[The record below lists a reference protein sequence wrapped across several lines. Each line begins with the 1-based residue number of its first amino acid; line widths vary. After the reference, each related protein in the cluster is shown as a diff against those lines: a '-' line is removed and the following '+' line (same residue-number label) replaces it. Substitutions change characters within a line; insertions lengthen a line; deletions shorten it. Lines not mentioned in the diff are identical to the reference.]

1 MQARQGGMTQKKSH
15 ARLFAALITSPLSK
29 PTMPNVLLLFITV
42 VMLMTAACTEQT
54 ASVEKIAKPHLVEII
69 AAQSQTLTIQR
80 ERNGTLKALREI
92 QIYNQEE
99 GQITSLPFYE
109 NDKVNKG
116 DIVAKLDDR
125 LLKAQ
130 LERTQALRRKAEQ
143 DLLRFKNLAA
153 KGLLPQTEIT
163 RVETELAVAKADEH
177 ALLTRLDFTVIR
189 APISGI
195 VSERHS
201 EQGNIAERYSHLLT
215 LSDQSS
221 LITEVA
227 VSELLIN
234 KLQVGDK
241 PELSID
247 ALDTPAAID
256 TPLHGAI
263 TRIYPN
269 LDPFTRTGTI
279 EITLKPVPAGAR
291 PGQLVRVTLKTE
303 QAKRLLIPFTS
314 LRRSTQ
320 GDYVFTIDSEQKAQ
334 ITPVV
339 TGLNVNA
346 QVEIVSG
353 LTEGAA
359 VVVRGYTNLHA
370 GKAVTVVNVPALA
383 QQTPNE

>member
-1 MQARQGGMTQKKSH
+1 MDGSRNFYV
-15 ARLFAALITSPLSK
+15 RLSAALIASPLSK
-29 PTMPNVLLLFITV
+29 STMPNVFLLVITAAI
-42 VMLMTAACTEQT
+42 LMTTACTEQ
-54 ASVEKIAKPHLVEII
+54 AAPIEKTAKPHLVEII
-69 AAQSQTLTIQR
+69 TAQSQTLTIERQ
-80 ERNGTLKALREI
+80 RNGTLKALREI

-99 GQITSLPFYE
+99 GQITALPFYE
-109 NDKVNKG
+109 NDRVKKD

-125 LLKAQ
+125 LLMAQ

-153 KGLLPQTEIT
+153 KGLTPQTEIT

-177 ALLTRLDFTVIR
+177 ALLTRIDFTVIR

-234 KLQVGDK
+234 KLHVGDK
-241 PELSID
+241 PRFSID
-247 ALDTPAAID
+247 ALGIIAP
-256 TPLHGAI
+256 PLHGTI

-269 LDPFTRTGTI
+269 LDPFTRTGTV
-279 EITLKPVPAGAR
+279 EITLKPVPTGAR

-314 LRRSTQ
+314 LRHSTQ

-334 ITPVV
+334 RTPVV
-339 TGLNVNA
+339 TGLNVND

-353 LTEGAA
+353 LSEGAA
-359 VVVRGYTNLHA
+359 IVVRGYTNLHA
-370 GKAVTVVNVPALA
+370 NKEVTVVNVPALA
-383 QQTPNE
+383 EQTPNE

>member
-1 MQARQGGMTQKKSH
+1 MDQSRKFYV
-15 ARLFAALITSPLSK
+15 RLSAALIAIPLSK
-29 PTMPNVLLLFITV
+29 STMRNALFLVITAAI
-42 VMLMTAACTEQT
+42 LMTTACTEQ
-54 ASVEKIAKPHLVEII
+54 APPIEKTAKPHLVEII
-69 AAQSQTLTIQR
+69 TAQSQTLTLER

-99 GQITSLPFYE
+99 GQITALPFYE
-109 NDKVNKG
+109 NDLVKKG

-153 KGLLPQTEIT
+153 KGLTPQTEIT

-177 ALLTRLDFTVIR
+177 ALLTRLDFTIIR

-234 KLQVGDK
+234 KLHVGDK
-241 PELSID
+241 PQISID
-247 ALDTPAAID
+247 ALDDPAVIEP
-256 TPLHGAI
+256 PLHGTI

-269 LDPFTRTGTI
+269 LDPFTRTGI
-279 EITLKPVPAGAR
+279 VEITLKPVPTGAR

-314 LRRSTQ
+314 LRRSTE

-334 ITPVV
+334 RTPVV
-339 TGLNVNA
+339 TGLNVND

-353 LTEGAA
+353 LSEGAA

-370 GKAVTVVNVPALA
+370 SKEVTVVNVPALA
-383 QQTPNE
+383 QQTTNE

>member
-1 MQARQGGMTQKKSH
+1 
-15 ARLFAALITSPLSK
+15 
-29 PTMPNVLLLFITV
+29 MPNIILLAITAV
-42 VMLMTAACTEQT
+42 ILMTSACTEQ
-54 ASVEKIAKPHLVEII
+54 ASPVEKTAKPHLVEII
-69 AAQSQTLTIQR
+69 IAQSQTLTIQR
-80 ERNGTLKALREI
+80 ERNGTLTALREI

-99 GQITSLPFYE
+99 GQITLFPFYE
-109 NDKVNKG
+109 NDKIDKG
-116 DIVAKLDDR
+116 DIVAKVDDR

-143 DLLRFKNLAA
+143 DLQRFKNLAA
-153 KGLLPQTEIT
+153 KGLTPQTEIT
-163 RVETELAVAKADEH
+163 RVETELAVAKADEY

-195 VSERHS
+195 VSERLS
-201 EQGNIAERYSHLLT
+201 EQGNIAERYTHLIT

-234 KLQVGDK
+234 KLHVGDK
-241 PELSID
+241 PKLLID
-247 ALDTPAAID
+247 ALGTID
-256 TPLHGAI
+256 PPLRGTI

-279 EITLKPVPAGAR
+279 EITLSPVPTGAR

-303 QAKRLLIPFTS
+303 QAKRLVVPFTS

-334 ITPVV
+334 ITPVI
-339 TGLNVNA
+339 TGLNVND

-353 LTEGAA
+353 LSEGAA

-370 GKAVTVVNVPALA
+370 NKQVTVVNVPALA

>member
-1 MQARQGGMTQKKSH
+1 MDQSRNFYV
-15 ARLFAALITSPLSK
+15 RLSAALIAIPLSK
-29 PTMPNVLLLFITV
+29 STMRNALFLVITAAI
-42 VMLMTAACTEQT
+42 LMTTACTEQAT
-54 ASVEKIAKPHLVEII
+54 PVEKTAKPHLVEII
-69 AAQSQTLTIQR
+69 TAQSQTLTIER

-99 GQITSLPFYE
+99 GQITALPFYE
-109 NDKVNKG
+109 NDHVNKG

-153 KGLLPQTEIT
+153 KGLTPQTEIT

-177 ALLTRLDFTVIR
+177 ALLTRLDFTVMR

-201 EQGNIAERYSHLLT
+201 EQGNIAERYTHLLT

-247 ALDTPAAID
+247 ALGVIEP
-256 TPLHGAI
+256 PLRGTI

-269 LDPFTRTGTI
+269 LDPFTRTGI
-279 EITLKPVPAGAR
+279 VEITLKPAPTGAR
-291 PGQLVRVTLKTE
+291 PGQLVRVTLQTQ

-314 LRRSTQ
+314 LRRSTE

-339 TGLNVNA
+339 TGLNVND

-353 LTEGAA
+353 LNDGVA

-370 GKAVTVVNVPALA
+370 NKEVTVVNVPALA

>member
-1 MQARQGGMTQKKSH
+1 MSN
-15 ARLFAALITSPLSK
+15 F
-29 PTMPNVLLLFITV
+29 LLLV
-42 VMLMTAACTEQT
+42 TAAAVLMITACSEQ
-54 ASVEKIAKPHLVEII
+54 AAPVEKTAKPHLVEII
-69 AAQSQTLTIQR
+69 TAQSQTLTIER

-153 KGLLPQTEIT
+153 KGLTPQTEIT

-177 ALLTRLDFTVIR
+177 ALLTRLDYTVIR

-234 KLQVGDK
+234 KLQTGDQ
-241 PELSID
+241 PQLSID
-247 ALDTPAAID
+247 ALDATVL
-256 TPLHGAI
+256 PLHGTI

-269 LDPFTRTGTI
+269 LDPFTRTGTV
-279 EITLKPVPAGAR
+279 EITLTPVPTGAR
-291 PGQLVRVTLKTE
+291 PGQLVRVTLKTQ

-314 LRRSTQ
+314 LRRSTE
-320 GDYVFTIDSEQKAQ
+320 GDYVFTIDKDQKAQ
-334 ITPVV
+334 ITPVT
-339 TGLNVNA
+339 TGLNVDD
-346 QVEIVSG
+346 QIEIVRG
-353 LTEGAA
+353 LNEGAA
-359 VVVRGYTNLHA
+359 VVVRGYTTLHA
-370 GKAVTVVNVPALA
+370 NKTVTVVNVPALN

>member
-1 MQARQGGMTQKKSH
+1 
-15 ARLFAALITSPLSK
+15 
-29 PTMPNVLLLFITV
+29 MPNIILLAITAAI
-42 VMLMTAACTEQT
+42 LMTSACTEQNPPI
-54 ASVEKIAKPHLVEII
+54 EKTVKPHLVEII
-69 AAQSQTLTIQR
+69 TAQSQSLTIQR
-80 ERNGTLKALREI
+80 ERNGTLTALREI

-99 GQITSLPFYE
+99 GQITLLPFYE
-109 NDKVNKG
+109 NDKVKEG

-125 LLKAQ
+125 LLQAQ
-130 LERTQALRRKAEQ
+130 LERTQALRRKAGQ
-143 DLLRFKNLAA
+143 NLLRFKNLAA
-153 KGLLPQTEIT
+153 KGLTPQTEVT

-195 VSERHS
+195 VSERLS
-201 EQGNIAERYSHLLT
+201 ERGNIAERYTHLLT

-234 KLQVGDK
+234 KLHVGDK
-241 PELSID
+241 PRLLID
-247 ALDTPAAID
+247 ALGAINP
-256 TPLHGAI
+256 PLNGTI

-269 LDPFTRTGTI
+269 LDPFTRTGTV
-279 EITLKPVPAGAR
+279 EITLSPVPTGAR
-291 PGQLVRVTLKTE
+291 PGQLVRVTLQTQ

-339 TGLNVNA
+339 TGLNVND
-346 QVEIVSG
+346 QIEIVSG
-353 LTEGAA
+353 LTKGVA

-370 GKAVTVVNVPALA
+370 NKKVTVVNVQALA

>member
-1 MQARQGGMTQKKSH
+1 MPNALLVTLITVM
-15 ARLFAALITSPLSK
+15 LITS
-29 PTMPNVLLLFITV
+29 
-42 VMLMTAACTEQT
+42 ACSEPS
-54 ASVEKIAKPHLVEII
+54 APVEKRAKPHLVETIT
-69 AAQSQTLTIQR
+69 ATSQTLSIQR

-109 NDKVNKG
+109 GDKVNK
-116 DIVAKLDDR
+116 DAIVAKLDDR

-130 LERTQALRRKAEQ
+130 LQRTQALRRKAEQ
-143 DLLRFKNLAA
+143 DLLRFKNLAE
-153 KGLLPQTEIT
+153 KGLTPQTEIT

-177 ALLTRLDFTVIR
+177 ALLTRLDYTIIR
-189 APISGI
+189 APISGL
-195 VSERHS
+195 VSERLS

-234 KLQVGDK
+234 KLHVGDK
-241 PELSID
+241 PLLSID
-247 ALDTPAAID
+247 ALGPID
-256 TPLHGAI
+256 PPLQGKI

-279 EITLKPVPAGAR
+279 EITLTPVPAGAR
-291 PGQLVRVTLKTE
+291 PGQLVRVSLKTE
-303 QAKRLLIPFTS
+303 QSKRLLIPFAS
-314 LRRSTQ
+314 LRRSIE
-320 GDYVFTIDSEQKAQ
+320 GDYVFTIDNENKAQ

-339 TGLNVNA
+339 TGLNVND

-353 LTEGAA
+353 LAEGAA

-370 GKAVTVVNVPALA
+370 NKPVTIVNVPALA

>member
-1 MQARQGGMTQKKSH
+1 MDESRSFYV
-15 ARLFAALITSPLSK
+15 RLSAALIASPLSK
-29 PTMPNVLLLFITV
+29 STMPNVFLLVITAAI
-42 VMLMTAACTEQT
+42 LMTTACTEQ
-54 ASVEKIAKPHLVEII
+54 AAPVEKTAKPHLVEII
-69 AAQSQTLTIQR
+69 TAQSQTLTIER

-99 GQITSLPFYE
+99 GQITALPFYE
-109 NDKVNKG
+109 NDLVKKG

-130 LERTQALRRKAEQ
+130 LERTQALRSKAEQ

-153 KGLLPQTEIT
+153 KGLTPQTEIT

-177 ALLTRLDFTVIR
+177 ALLTRIDFTIIR

-234 KLQVGDK
+234 KLHVGDK
-241 PELSID
+241 PRFSID
-247 ALDTPAAID
+247 ALGVIEP
-256 TPLHGAI
+256 PLHGTI

-269 LDPFTRTGTI
+269 LDPFTRTGI
-279 EITLKPVPAGAR
+279 VEITLKPVPTGAR

-314 LRRSTQ
+314 LRRSAQ
-320 GDYVFTIDSEQKAQ
+320 GDYVFTINSEKKAQ
-334 ITPVV
+334 RTPVV
-339 TGLNVNA
+339 TGLNVND

-353 LTEGAA
+353 LSDGVA

-370 GKAVTVVNVPALA
+370 NKEVTVVNVPALA

>member
-1 MQARQGGMTQKKSH
+1 
-15 ARLFAALITSPLSK
+15 
-29 PTMPNVLLLFITV
+29 MPNALLLVITAAI
-42 VMLMTAACTEQT
+42 LMITACTEQT
-54 ASVEKIAKPHLVEII
+54 APIEKTAKPHLVEII
-69 AAQSQTLTIQR
+69 TAQSQSLTIQR

-247 ALDTPAAID
+247 ALDTPATID
-256 TPLHGAI
+256 SPLHGAI

-314 LRRSTQ
+314 LRRSTE
-320 GDYVFTIDSEQKAQ
+320 GDYVFTIDKEQKAQ

-339 TGLNVNA
+339 TGLNVNE

-370 GKAVTVVNVPALA
+370 DKAVTVVNVPALA

>member
-1 MQARQGGMTQKKSH
+1 MDQSTKFYVRRS
-15 ARLFAALITSPLSK
+15 AALIASPLSK
-29 PTMPNVLLLFITV
+29 STMRNALFLVITAAI
-42 VMLMTAACTEQT
+42 LMTTACTEQ
-54 ASVEKIAKPHLVEII
+54 AAPVEKTAKPHLVEII
-69 AAQSQTLTIQR
+69 TAQSQTLTVER

-99 GQITSLPFYE
+99 GQVTALPFYE
-109 NDKVNKG
+109 NDLVKKG

-153 KGLLPQTEIT
+153 KGLTPQTEIT

-177 ALLTRLDFTVIR
+177 ALLTRIDFTVIR

-234 KLQVGDK
+234 KLLVGDK
-241 PELSID
+241 PQLSID
-247 ALDTPAAID
+247 ALDDPAVIEP
-256 TPLHGAI
+256 PLHGTI

-269 LDPFTRTGTI
+269 LDPFTRTGI
-279 EITLKPVPAGAR
+279 VEITLKPVPTGAR

-314 LRRSTQ
+314 LRRSTE

-334 ITPVV
+334 KTPVV
-339 TGLNVNA
+339 TGLNVND

-353 LTEGAA
+353 LSEGAA

-370 GKAVTVVNVPALA
+370 NKEVTVVNVPALA

>member
-1 MQARQGGMTQKKSH
+1 
-15 ARLFAALITSPLSK
+15 
-29 PTMPNVLLLFITV
+29 MPNVLLLVITAT
-42 VMLMTAACTEQT
+42 MLMTSACTEQT
-54 ASVEKIAKPHLVEII
+54 APAEKVAKPHLVEII
-69 AAQSQTLTIQR
+69 IAQSQTLTIQR
-80 ERNGTLKALREI
+80 ERNGTLTALREI

-109 NDKVNKG
+109 NDMVKKG
-116 DIVAKLDDR
+116 NIVAKLDDR
-125 LLKAQ
+125 LLRAQ

-153 KGLLPQTEIT
+153 KGLTPQTEIT

-177 ALLTRLDFTVIR
+177 ALLTHLDFTVIR

-195 VSERHS
+195 VSERQS

-234 KLQVGDK
+234 KLHVGDK
-241 PELSID
+241 PQLSID
-247 ALDTPAAID
+247 ALYDPTSID
-256 TPLHGAI
+256 PPLHGTI

-269 LDPFTRTGTI
+269 LDPFTRTGTV
-279 EITLKPVPAGAR
+279 EITLTPVPIGAR

-339 TGLNVNA
+339 TGLNVND
-346 QVEIVSG
+346 QIEIVSG
-353 LTEGAA
+353 LSEGTA
-359 VVVRGYTNLHA
+359 VVVRGYTNLHVD
-370 GKAVTVVNVPALA
+370 KAVTVVNVPALA
-383 QQTPNE
+383 QQTPHE